1 MMIEVSHLSPK
12 QKSLLAMDKRL
23 KVAKLVGANP
33 EGMTSTE
40 VAEKLDMTEAQVKYA
55 MNNLISLG
63 EVEVVYRR
71 TGRDAGRVKV
81 SKALEDCPDGLT
93 IGDVTIRT
101 GLTKEQAVAVLDSM
115 RCHGEAKETYRKVK
129 E

>member
-1 MMIEVSHLSPK
+1 
-12 QKSLLAMDKRL
+12 MDKRL
-23 KVAKLVGANP
+23 KIAKLVGANP
-33 EGMTSTE
+33 EGMTVSE
-40 VAEKLDMTEAQVKYA
+40 VVAKLDMTEAQVKYA

-81 SKALEDCPDGLT
+81 SKALEDNPDGLT
-93 IGDVTIRT
+93 IGDVTAWT
-101 GLTKEQAVAVLDSM
+101 GLTREQAVTVLDSM
-115 RCHGEAKETYRKVK
+115 RCHGEATETYRKVK